1 MLGKRSDWQIIRPGL
16 GNRLSTQRSL
26 DSTMEPFDEAICC
39 RVVSSC
45 SNPCGAEDRRLLV
58 RVPGFKF
65 SPTVGSYSNGDAKTT
80 EPSGGT
86 CNSIRR
92 GSGNW
97 KTFRSSCKSFHGC
110 EKKIRITTCRWQRS
124 GNLYSYI
131 LEERSWQRECSGRRP
146 CVSVNLNSLAE
157 VARASPVLNVTVDMG
172 PDETAGHKRS
182 CESAADHSGPNVY
195 VG

>member
-80 EPSGGT
+80 EPSVGT

-110 EKKIRITTCRWQRS
+110 EKNKNNHMQVAKIRQFIFIHSRRTKLAARMFWKTT
-124 GNLYSYI
+124 L
-131 LEERSWQRECSGRRP
+131 
-146 CVSVNLNSLAE
+146 CVGE
-157 VARASPVLNVTVDMG
+157 P
-172 PDETAGHKRS
+172 
-182 CESAADHSGPNVY
+182 
-195 VG
+195 